1 MMDVVNIVQIVT
13 QGGAFALL
21 LVFCIGLYKIARDMI
36 PAVKDFLVGLTSS
49 IADLK
54 TQVAVIRAEQT
65 AIAAKVDGA
74 TGAILKTGDATVV
87 TLGRLADIAHEDAAH
102 NDEALAA
109 LERRLG
115 AAIRREL
122 SSDPPGPASRPSL
135 TTPASGL
142 PRTSRVG

>member
-1 MMDVVNIVQIVT
+1 MDVVNIVQIVT
-13 QGGAFALL
+13 QGGAVALL
-21 LVFCIGLYKIARDMI
+21 AIILFGGWSMI
-36 PAVKDFLVGLTSS
+36 PAVKEFLLSLTAAMGDIKSR
-49 IADLK
+49 I
-54 TQVAVIRAEQT
+54 AVIETKQDAT
-65 AIAAKVDGA
+65 NAKIDG
-74 TGAILKTGDATVV
+74 TTSAILKTGDATAA
-87 TLGRLADIAHEDAAH
+87 TLGRLSDIAHEDAAH